1 MLLLLFVQPMTD
13 TDMDM
18 NMAVTEAVR
27 DTVNDFVL
35 LFVDDTEKIIS

>member
-1 MLLLLFVQPMTD
+1 MLLLLLVQPMTD

-27 DTVNDFVL
+27 DTVSDFFR
-35 LFVDDTEKIIS
+35 FVDDTEKIIS